1 MSMIFAGG
9 KTFRSVKTA
18 DRLRSRWQLC
28 CLTDTAYP
36 LRVSRFWQR
45 GRFFQH
51 SIRQCQLLH
60 SRWQL
65 CCLTDVACPLRV
77 LGFASGQSECPV
89 GYAKQSR
96 QIRSIPKDR
105 RTRAVSVPQ
114 PFPTVVFTASS
125 EQAAYRSLPHLCE
138 SFLILLLLLSNS
150 QPLRWVASWVR
161 KRRRGR
167 NSLCG
172 ADTKQAIS

>member
-36 LRVSRFWQR
+36 LRVSRFWQS
-45 GRFFQH
+45 GRPFH
-51 SIRQCQLLH
+51 RSIRQCQL
-60 SRWQL
+60 
-65 CCLTDVACPLRV
+65 

-89 GYAKQSR
+89 GYAKQSQ

-105 RTRAVSVPQ
+105 RTRAAPVPQ
-114 PFPTVVFTASS
+114 PFPTAVFAASS

-138 SFLILLLLLSNS
+138 SLLIPLLLLSNS
-150 QPLRWVASWVR
+150 QPLRWGASWVR

-172 ADTKQAIS
+172 ADTKQTIS

>member
-1 MSMIFAGG
+1 MSMIFTGG
-9 KTFRSVKTA
+9 KIFRSVKTA
-18 DRLRSRWQLC
+18 GH
-28 CLTDTAYP
+28 
-36 LRVSRFWQR
+36 SRFWQSVR
-45 GRFFQH
+45 PFHR

-138 SFLILLLLLSNS
+138 SLLILLLLLSNS

>member
-1 MSMIFAGG
+1 MLMIFTGE

-28 CLTDTAYP
+28 CLTDTAHP
-36 LRVSRFWQR
+36 LRVSRFWQS
-45 GRFFQH
+45 GRSFH
-51 SIRQCQLLH
+51 HPIRQCQL
-60 SRWQL
+60 S
-65 CCLTDVACPLRV
+65 
-77 LGFASGQSECPV
+77 GFASGQSECPV
-89 GYAKQSR
+89 GYAKQP
-96 QIRSIPKDR
+96 QQMRSTPKDH
-105 RTRAVSVPQ
+105 RTQAASVPQ
-114 PFPTVVFTASS
+114 PFPTVVFAASS

-138 SFLILLLLLSNS
+138 SLLILLLLLSNS

>member
-1 MSMIFAGG
+1 MSMIFTGG

-18 DRLRSRWQLC
+18 DRLRSRWRLC

-51 SIRQCQLLH
+51 SIRQCQL
-60 SRWQL
+60 S
-65 CCLTDVACPLRV
+65 
-77 LGFASGQSECPV
+77 GFASRQSECPV

-138 SFLILLLLLSNS
+138 SLLILLLLLSNS

-161 KRRRGR
+161 KQRRGR

>member
-1 MSMIFAGG
+1 MSMIFTGG
-9 KTFRSVKTA
+9 NTFRSVKTA

-36 LRVSRFWQR
+36 LRVSRFWQS
-45 GRFFQH
+45 GRSFHH
-51 SIRQCQLLH
+51 SIRQCQL
-60 SRWQL
+60 S
-65 CCLTDVACPLRV
+65 
-77 LGFASGQSECPV
+77 GFASRQSECPV
-89 GYAKQSR
+89 GYAEQSQ
-96 QIRSIPKDR
+96 QIRSKPRDH
-105 RTRAVSVPQ
+105 RTRAASMPQ
-114 PFPTVVFTASS
+114 PFPTAVFAASS

-138 SFLILLLLLSNS
+138 SLLIPLLLLSNS